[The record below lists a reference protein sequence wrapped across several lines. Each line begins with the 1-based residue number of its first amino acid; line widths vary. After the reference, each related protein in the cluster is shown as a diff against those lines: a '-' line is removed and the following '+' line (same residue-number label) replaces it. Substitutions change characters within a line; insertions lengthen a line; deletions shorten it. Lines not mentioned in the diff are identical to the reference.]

1 MKQFS
6 FFQPA
11 MLPVEGAGYLQGGY
25 SITVNIEEKNLDTG
39 KNIHL
44 SAIGSNISNIA
55 IGSGSISFW
64 CKVFL
69 DNDKKTLPLSNKNK
83 NMMYLNKMEHYIG
96 DINFF
101 LEKKGLTTPTITLEA
116 GYIYSSYI
124 GSASPMPSS
133 MKRKLILTPFK

>member
-1 MKQFS
+1 M
-6 FFQPA
+6 
-11 MLPVEGAGYLQGGY
+11 
-25 SITVNIEEKNLDTG
+25 
-39 KNIHL
+39 

-64 CKVFL
+64 CKVFW

>member
-1 MKQFS
+1 MRQFS

-11 MLPVEGAGYLQGGY
+11 MLPVEGAGYLHGGY
-25 SITVNIEEKNLDTG
+25 SVTINIEEKNVDTG
-39 KNIHL
+39 KNIYL
-44 SAIGSNISNIA
+44 SAVGKNISNIT
-55 IGSGSISFW
+55 IGSGNISFW

-69 DNDKKTLPLSNKNK
+69 DSDKKPLPLSNKHK

-101 LEKKGLTTPTITLEA
+101 LEKKGLTTPIITLEA

-124 GSASPMPSS
+124 GSALPIPNS
-133 MKRKLILTPFK
+133 MKRKIILTPFK

>member
-39 KNIHL
+39 KYIYL
-44 SAIGSNISNIA
+44 SAVVSNISNIA

-101 LEKKGLTTPTITLEA
+101 LEKKGLTTPI
-116 GYIYSSYI
+116 I
-124 GSASPMPSS
+124 
-133 MKRKLILTPFK
+133 IL

>member
-1 MKQFS
+1 
-6 FFQPA
+6 
-11 MLPVEGAGYLQGGY
+11 
-25 SITVNIEEKNLDTG
+25 
-39 KNIHL
+39 L

-101 LEKKGLTTPTITLEA
+101 LEKKGLTTPTITLEV